1 MLIGIHKKFR
11 FLFEPLVF
19 VDFTVSISTP
29 SIL

>member
-19 VDFTVSISTP
+19 AVFTLSTSAQ